1 MPVDGSGNFTRAY
14 SWVADKTGGVKIIA
28 SRMDGEF
35 DNYASALNQVFWR
48 SGLVSMTGNL
58 PMGGNTILGLGNGS
72 AGTPATRFAADT
84 ASGLYLIDVA
94 RVGLSAGG
102 NQRLEAN
109 GTGVLVNGTLGVS
122 GDTTLSGTVNLGAII
137 RTGVGVSTGLAGVE
151 IGTDRSGNGVA
162 FIDLCAQAGA
172 DYNSRMLREGGANGN
187 LYLTNSGTGAYYVTQ
202 EGAAPIVF
210 NTSAAERM
218 RIDAS
223 GNLGIG
229 INSPGYRLHVNGFVG
244 ITDGTST
251 IRFANSGG
259 IGLVSTVT
267 NHPLGF
273 QTNDTE
279 RMRILAN
286 GDVGIGTSTPGSKL
300 DVNGSLNVSSISE
313 LRGTVRIGTTGHG
326 NIGSDTNTLYLRGDN
341 IAWQNGAATDTRAYL
356 NNAGNFGIGRGAP
369 AAKLDVNGSV
379 ATFDGGFLY
388 TPYNASTNT
397 GTVRA
402 GIQFDGASQAVNLYT
417 SDTYRGGISNVGNWG
432 IGQGPGSQRLSV
444 NGGVVAGAYYAGAGQ
459 GVWFSGAGLFTCG
472 VASNGTGNQLDLY
485 TSNTARFSIN
495 SDGGI
500 TSSNLADAVG
510 YKGVPQN
517 AQGGAYTLVMAD
529 QGKHVLL
536 SSGSVVAVTVPPNS
550 SVAFPIGAVITLI
563 NDTGA
568 AKTVTQGAGVT
579 LVWGGVGT
587 VGNRTMGTGSV
598 ASLIKI
604 GTDKWY
610 VNGSGLS

>member
-35 DNYASALNQVFWR
+35 DNYANALNQVFWR

-84 ASGLYLIDVA
+84 SSGLYLIDVA

-122 GDTTLSGTVNLGAII
+122 GNTTLSGALEVTGSATVGGTLTVGSTLLLANAGFMFANDGSQDTGMRWISDGVFAARSNGVDIITIGGGTTNVTGTLTVGSTLLLANAGFMFANDGSQDTGMRWISDGVFAARSNGVDIITIGGGSSINTAGNAII
-137 RTGVGVSTGLAGVE
+137 GGDATVAGTFVSTG
-151 IGTDRSGNGVA
+151 A
-162 FIDLCAQAGA
+162 FTA
-172 DYNSRMLREGGANGN
+172 S
-187 LYLTNSGTGAYYVTQ
+187 S
-202 EGAAPIVF
+202 
-210 NTSAAERM
+210 TS
-218 RIDAS
+218 
-223 GNLGIG
+223 N
-229 INSPGYRLHVNGFVG
+229 
-244 ITDGTST
+244 
-251 IRFANSGG
+251 
-259 IGLVSTVT
+259 
-267 NHPLGF
+267 
-273 QTNDTE
+273 
-279 RMRILAN
+279 
-286 GDVGIGTSTPGSKL
+286 
-300 DVNGSLNVSSISE
+300 

-459 GVWFSGAGLFTCG
+459 GIWFSGAGLFTCG

-510 YKGVPQN
+510 YKGLPQN
-517 AQGGAYTLVMAD
+517 QRTGAYTLGFAD
-529 QGKHVLL
+529 MGGHVYTTA
-536 SSGSVVAVTVPPNS
+536 GTFAVTIPANS
-550 SVAFPIGAVITLI
+550 TTAFPVGAAITVINEDAVKTITPAGGVTLVQAGTGATGTRTLAVGAMATLI
-563 NDTGA
+563 KVQSDRWYIS
-568 AKTVTQGAGVT
+568 GAGVT
-579 LVWGGVGT
+579 
-587 VGNRTMGTGSV
+587 
-598 ASLIKI
+598 
-604 GTDKWY
+604 
-610 VNGSGLS
+610 